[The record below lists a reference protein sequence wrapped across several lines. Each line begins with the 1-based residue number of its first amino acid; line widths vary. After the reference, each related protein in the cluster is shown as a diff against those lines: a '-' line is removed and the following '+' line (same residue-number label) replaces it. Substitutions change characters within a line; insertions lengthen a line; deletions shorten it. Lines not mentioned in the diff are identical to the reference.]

1 MSPDSLKSL
10 SHFSLPN
17 QIKLV
22 IGLLIKPL
30 FRNNERF
37 QILLKEKHQLDFIY
51 RCNREVRKLS
61 SNEILI
67 TGNRNVKYDYQ
78 FHLRRYTSDIDVY
91 KQIYYRPDY
100 PRIIDK
106 IKEIFGGVENVK
118 KIIDGGAYTGLSTFY
133 WAKSFPKS
141 QVVAIEAEK
150 SNFDL
155 LRKNVQINNL
165 SNADVYNKAIWSNE
179 EQLCISREKMD
190 KRPWAFAVEIRKN
203 QQTDEV
209 SGISLSKLRTD
220 LSIDKIDI
228 LKLDIEGAEREVFLE
243 DNKISEVLE
252 NTKVIICELHY
263 FDETKDAILK
273 KIIDF
278 GYSVSTIGEDHFFI
292 NQKYL

>member
-17 QIKLV
+17 QVKLV
-22 IGLLIKPL
+22 IGLLIPPL
-30 FRNNERF
+30 FRNNEHF
-37 QILLKEKHQLDFIY
+37 QILLKEKRQLDFIY

-61 SNEILI
+61 SDEILI
-67 TGNRNVKYDYQ
+67 TGNRNVEYDYQ
-78 FHLRRYTSDIDVY
+78 FHLRRFTSDIDVY

-106 IKEIFGGVENVK
+106 IEEIFRGFENVK

-133 WAKSFPKS
+133 WAKTFPNA
-141 QVVAIEAEK
+141 QVVAIEAER

-155 LRKNVQINNL
+155 LKKNVLINNL
-165 SNADVYNKAIWSNE
+165 SNVDIHNKAIWSHE
-179 EQLCISREKMD
+179 EQLCITREKMD
-190 KRPWAFAVEIRKN
+190 KRPWAFAVEIRN
-203 QQTDEV
+203 EQQTDEI
-209 SGISLSKLRTD
+209 SGISLSKLRAD
-220 LSIDKIDI
+220 LSIDTVDI

-243 DNKISEVLE
+243 DNKIGEVLE

-263 FDETKDAILK
+263 FDKTKDDIIK
-273 KIIDF
+273 KITGF
-278 GYSVSTIGEDHFFI
+278 GYLVSTIGEDHFFV